1 MVSKWDVRTNEQTNG
16 QAPFIYK
23 DTVTTICNMKKF
35 ASTDQKN
42 KYLKTIKMLKIVG
55 VENFS
60 VVVNHIVVEYLQFL
74 IDLNII
80 NFSL

>member
-42 KYLKTIKMLKIVG
+42 KYLKTIKILV
-55 VENFS
+55 
-60 VVVNHIVVEYLQFL
+60 LQ
-74 IDLNII
+74 
-80 NFSL
+80 